1 MEWYEQNFVN
11 HRDWVLDNLELLGLD
26 AKETEIVLLLDFM
39 TEHRIPIDMAALSRK
54 SGMSEQEVN
63 EVISVLCAKKYLE
76 IRASAKNVSFCLDGL
91 YKTDTAK
98 EERILDA
105 PLFDVF
111 ETEFGRPLS
120 QQEMEHISEWNRTT
134 DRKLIIYALREA
146 RTYQKLSVPYIETIL
161 AAWKKKGYTAE
172 MIEEGKNL

>member
-1 MEWYEQNFVN
+1 M
-11 HRDWVLDNLELLGLD
+11 
-26 AKETEIVLLLDFM
+26 
-39 TEHRIPIDMAALSRK
+39 PIDMASLSRK

-76 IRASAKNVSFCLDGL
+76 IRASATNVSFCLDGL
-91 YKTDTAK
+91 YRTDTAK
-98 EERILDA
+98 EERVLDA

-146 RTYQKLSVPYIETIL
+146 STYQKLSVPYIETVL

-172 MIEEGKNL
+172 MIEEGRNA